1 MQTKLSQCIRR
12 GLFACVTVVALCAG
26 TAQAQPYPNKPI
38 RIIVPYAAGGFSD
51 ISTRSLA
58 EVMGRSLGQ
67 PLVIESRPGGG
78 GRIGAEAI
86 TKVAP
91 DGYTL
96 LMTTNGTHTYMAVT
110 EKNLS
115 YDPIKDFT
123 PISLVGSYG
132 LQMVINPA
140 VPAKTVAEF
149 IAYAKANP
157 GKLNYA
163 SSGLGSGIH
172 FAGEVFKS
180 MAGIDMVHV
189 PYKGTG
195 PGMLDVVAG
204 VCQVIFDGAAKPFI
218 DSGKVRFL
226 GTTSAVRD
234 PRFPNAPTIG
244 EAAIPGYDL
253 TYWLALFGPPG
264 LPPEIQAKLH
274 AAVKAALADESVKK
288 RFNDMGIVP
297 VGSTPEALVHEIR
310 TETEKLRKVAA
321 QIPGGIN

>member
-1 MQTKLSQCIRR
+1 MHRKLTRNALWAVVAGIACLLSQ
-12 GLFACVTVVALCAG
+12 AG
-26 TAQAQPYPNKPI
+26 SAFAQAYPNRPI
-38 RIIVPYAAGGFSD
+38 RILVPYAAGGFSD

-58 EVMGRSLGQ
+58 EVMGRALGQ
-67 PLVIESRPGGG
+67 PLIIESRPGGG

-115 YDPIKDFT
+115 YDPVMDFT

-132 LQMVINPA
+132 LQMVVNPA
-140 VPAKTVAEF
+140 VPATTVSEF

-163 SSGLGSGIH
+163 SSGMGSGIH

-180 MAGIDMVHV
+180 MAGVDMVHV

-226 GTTSAVRD
+226 GTTSAARD
-234 PRFPNAPTIG
+234 PRFPSVPAIG
-244 EAAIPGYDL
+244 ETALPGYDL

-264 LPPEIQAKLH
+264 LPAEIQGKLN
-274 AAVKAALADESVKK
+274 AAVKAALADEGVKK

-297 VGSTPEALVHEIR
+297 VGSTPEALVQEIR
-310 TETEKLRKVAA
+310 NETDKLRRVAA